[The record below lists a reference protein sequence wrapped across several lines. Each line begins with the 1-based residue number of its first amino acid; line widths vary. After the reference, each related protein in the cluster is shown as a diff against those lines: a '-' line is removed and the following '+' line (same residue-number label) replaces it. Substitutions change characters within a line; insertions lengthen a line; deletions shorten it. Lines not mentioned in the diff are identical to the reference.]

1 MVTRSRMERELL
13 GVLRDLAAA
22 ELPLGKLFTQL
33 NLMLK
38 EPLGV
43 DASCWHGTDPASGM
57 VTSTVMENLDPRGF
71 ERAAYLELWAPEPL
85 TFAGLRALGKRV
97 DSLSHAAKGKLDD
110 SARYRELIAPFGF
123 GDEMRV
129 NFDLPS
135 GCWGAA
141 TFLRAKDR
149 GAYTEAEVGMMDRF
163 SSHIGQMLWRSYR
176 GTVPQGEGQPLPG
189 IAVLGPR
196 GHLMSADPR
205 AEAVLAELAETSP
218 SSTGVP
224 SGLITVAEH
233 ARGLGAAGRMD
244 VPSRSRVRTS
254 TGQWLTL
261 HASLLEGRPDGQVA
275 IVVTPATPAEVLPM
289 ALMSLG
295 LTARE
300 QDVAILV
307 ARGNNTSTIARS
319 LFITPAT
326 VQDHLKSIFT
336 KAGVRSRREF
346 IARLVGT
353 SAGQAPA
360 GVTARGA

>member
-13 GVLRDLAAA
+13 GALRELSEA
-22 ELPLGKLFTQL
+22 ELPLGELFTRL
-33 NLMLK
+33 NVLLR

-43 DASCWHGTDPASGM
+43 DASCWHGTDPATGL

-85 TFAGLRALGKRV
+85 TFAGLRASGQRV
-97 DSLSHAAKGKLDD
+97 GSLRRAAGERLDE

-123 GDEMRV
+123 GDELRV

-141 TFLRAKDR
+141 TFLRATDR
-149 GAYTEAEVGMMDRF
+149 GPYTERELGVMERF
-163 SSHIGQMLWRSYR
+163 SAHIGQMLWRSYQ
-176 GTVPQGEGQPLPG
+176 GTVPKGEGQPLPG

-196 GHLMSADPR
+196 GQLMSADPR

-224 SGLITVAEH
+224 SGVITVAEH
-233 ARGLGAAGRMD
+233 ARGLGAAGRRD
-244 VPSRSRVRTS
+244 VPSRSRVRTR

-275 IVVTPATPAEVLPM
+275 IVVAPATPAEVLPM

-307 ARGNNTSTIARS
+307 AQGHTTDTIART
-319 LFITPAT
+319 LAITPAT
-326 VQDHLKSIFT
+326 VQDHLKAIFT
-336 KAGVRSRREF
+336 KAKVRSRREF
-346 IARLVGT
+346 IAQLVGM
-353 SAGQAPA
+353 SAGPQ
-360 GVTARGA
+360 GVARGA